1 MYFLFQTQIMG
12 SNSRKP
18 AAKTLTLVSAL
29 PVAYPAA
36 AAAALGVHHPA
47 PP

>member
-1 MYFLFQTQIMG
+1 MG

-36 AAAALGVHHPA
+36 AAAAALGVHHPA